1 MGTCLH
7 RCDNRSTEVFRIG
20 YIHPYTIH
28 SRCCMNIFFRH
39 RRHTLA
45 ASLCAAALSL
55 FVFSGMQA
63 QTNVFPWP
71 QNGLVGIGTITPT
84 AFLELHGNNLLPLK
98 PSLLLTHEITY
109 AGELGISLSGGLSM
123 SKIATPG
130 DVVLRALGS
139 TTRPNSKNLILTA
152 QSADGQI
159 QFGTTVAIGSTLIER
174 EAVSFR
180 SVQDATSQM
189 GHTQVDI
196 KTAAPQDGNAVLRF
210 YNSPVPGGSA
220 PWMMG
225 MDSHHYLHVTHQ
237 LPPLPV
243 FRIGLNQNVASPTF
257 SENFNFLT
265 ILRDGRVI
273 IGKPINPS
281 SSNFSLFD
289 SKLSVDGRIVANEL
303 VCVDISTW
311 ADFVFDESY
320 HLPSLMELEQH
331 IQEHKHLPDIPSA
344 ADVKRDGVNVVEMQ
358 AKLLQ
363 KVEELTLYV
372 IDQNKKISEQNGRIE
387 QLEAELS
394 AAKCQGEQP

>member
-1 MGTCLH
+1 MKL
-7 RCDNRSTEVFRIG
+7 
-20 YIHPYTIH
+20 
-28 SRCCMNIFFRH
+28 FFRH

-55 FVFSGMQA
+55 FCFSGARA
-63 QTNVFPWP
+63 QTNIFPWP
-71 QNGLVGIGTITPT
+71 QNGLVGIGTTTPT
-84 AFLELHGNNLLPLK
+84 AFLELHGNNLLSLK
-98 PSLLLTHEITY
+98 PSLLLTHETTY
-109 AGELGISLSGGLSM
+109 AGELGISLNGGLSM

-130 DVVLRALGS
+130 DIVLRALGS
-139 TTRPNSKNLILTA
+139 STRPNSKNLILTA

-159 QFGTTVAIGSTLIER
+159 QFGTTVAIGSTLMER
-174 EAVSFR
+174 EVVSIR
-180 SVQDATSQM
+180 SVQDATSQL
-189 GHTQVDI
+189 GHTQVDL
-196 KTAAPQDGNAVLRF
+196 KTGDPQQGNAVLRF
-210 YNSPVPGGSA
+210 YNSPVPGSTA

-225 MDSHHYLHVTHQ
+225 MDRHHNLHVTHQ

-243 FRIGLNQNVASPTF
+243 FRIGLNNNATSPTF
-257 SENFNFLT
+257 SDNFNFLT

-311 ADFVFDESY
+311 ADFVFEDSY
-320 HLPSLMELEQH
+320 QLPSLTEVEQH

-344 ADVKRDGVNVVEMQ
+344 ADVQRDGVNVVEMQ

-372 IDQNKKISEQNGRIE
+372 IDQNKKISDQNNRIE

-394 AAKCQGEQP
+394 ATKQPVKGEQR